1 MLRIVHTGCG
11 AIEGIAA
18 PEPEITVFRGI
29 PFAAPPVGDL
39 RWRAPQPVAAWA
51 GTLAAHDFAPA
62 CPQPTPGDSNEF
74 YDREWGHGPRH
85 RARRGLPLSERVDPA
100 LRGSDEDTR
109 VSGSPAAGDGVDS
122 RRRLPDRM
130 HRREGIRRLCPGAPW
145 RGGGF
150 RRLPAQ
156 WFGFLAHNRLR
167 EEAEARHDDEPYANF
182 GFLDQRAGIRW
193 VVKNIAAFG
202 GDPENITIFG
212 QSAGAGSVLAQ
223 ICSPPRKR
231 CRCLPNPAARA
242 TGR

>member
-212 QSAGAGSVLAQ
+212 QSAGAGSG
-223 ICSPPRKR
+223 S
-231 CRCLPNPAARA
+231 AR
-242 TGR
+242 R